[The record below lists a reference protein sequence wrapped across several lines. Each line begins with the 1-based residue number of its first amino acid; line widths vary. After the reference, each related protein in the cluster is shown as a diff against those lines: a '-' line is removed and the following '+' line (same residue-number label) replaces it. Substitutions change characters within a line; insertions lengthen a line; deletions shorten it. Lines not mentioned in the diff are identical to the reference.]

1 MVDRKPLSKAE
12 MEIARILWGLG
23 EATVRQVHE
32 ALPADRPLDFTTVQ
46 TYLARLESKGYLK
59 YKLVDR
65 SKVYSAKIR
74 PTRVIGEAI
83 DDFVSALFGGEPLPL
98 IRHLL
103 SQRQISDDELQ
114 ELRNLITKA
123 GELPDDA

>member
-1 MVDRKPLSKAE
+1 MAEPKPLSKAE

-32 ALPADRPLDFTTVQ
+32 ALPVDRPLDYTTVQ

-59 YKLVDR
+59 YKIVDR
-65 SKVYSAKIR
+65 SKVYSAKVR
-74 PTRVIGEAI
+74 PQRVIGKAI
-83 DDFVSALFGGEPLPL
+83 DDFVGALFGGEPLPL

-103 SQRQISDDELQ
+103 AQKEISEQELLELRRLVEEAEGAADDE
-114 ELRNLITKA
+114 
-123 GELPDDA
+123 

>member
-23 EATVRQVHE
+23 EATVRQVHD
-32 ALPADRPLDFTTVQ
+32 ALPSTRDLDYTTVQ

-59 YKLVDR
+59 YNIVDR
-65 SKVYSAKIR
+65 SKVYSARIR
-74 PTRVIGEAI
+74 PGRVIGEAI
-83 DDFVSALFGGEPLPL
+83 DDFVSALFGGESLPL

-103 SQRQISDDELQ
+103 SQQDITAAELE
-114 ELRNLITKA
+114 ELRRLIDTA
-123 GELPDDA
+123 READDDA